1 MSSGVVYKRNGR
13 RSMAMRTMKS
23 VCRMCHGGCGV
34 LIDVANDRVVEVRG
48 DPEHPLTRGFMCPKG
63 RATLA
68 LVHHPHRLTTPL
80 RRIGPKGSTEFAE
93 ITWETALEE
102 VADRLAQSMA
112 DAPESVVLSQGTDRN
127 YQEWLFRFG
136 NALGTPNVLGPAH
149 ICFYPKMMGS
159 IMTLGNLTFPDYDG
173 NPECIVIWGSN
184 KIECHSDGVIGTG
197 LMRAMRAG
205 SQLIVIDPKRTALA
219 RKAKYWL
226 RPKPGS
232 DAALALGII
241 RVILDKGLEN
251 RAFIEA
257 HTYGARELAEH
268 VRAYIPEKVEELTW
282 VPASLIEEAAIFYA
296 RAFAAAIEVGTGIEQ
311 STNAFAAI
319 RAIRILSGICGNIDR
334 RGGDVIW
341 EPTGII
347 GRRDLPA
354 RHLLPES
361 AEHKRLGSNEHRLLS
376 MAGWAHPNAVWNAVL
391 HGEPYPVA
399 AMLVF
404 GSNLL
409 TLYANAARVQQALE
423 AMPFLM
429 VADLFLTPTARMADI
444 VLPVATWVE
453 RNQIVEFNSYL
464 AARRKALQVGQCKS
478 DEEIINTLAQRL
490 GLGEHFWH
498 QADDSL
504 NARLRP
510 IGLTWKG
517 LCELGYIANPPRYEK
532 FRAAGFRTRDG
543 LFYIASPV
551 LRRMGYPSLPRYEEP
566 KNMDRGEYLL
576 TSAHSPFFFNSE
588 FHNLPELRQRQP
600 EPVAEL
606 HPCTAA
612 RHCLQEGMLAAI
624 GANGAEALFRVQYNE
639 YLDER
644 VVYVPASWW
653 DPEDEI
659 WPRSWTQSN
668 VNMLTT
674 NTPPN
679 PEMGTPRLRGVP
691 CALRAF
697 VPPGAARVSTS

>member
-1 MSSGVVYKRNGR
+1 
-13 RSMAMRTMKS
+13 MRTIRS

-48 DPEHPLTRGFMCPKG
+48 DPEHPMTRGFTCPKG
-63 RATLA
+63 RAAPA
-68 LVHHPHRLTTPL
+68 LVHHPHRLMTPL
-80 RRIGPKGSTEFAE
+80 RRIGPKGSTEFAK
-93 ITWETALEE
+93 ITWEAAFEE
-102 VADRLAQSMA
+102 VTDRLAQCMA
-112 DAPESVVLSQGTDRN
+112 SVPESVVLSQGTDRN

-136 NALGTPNVLGPAH
+136 NAFGTPNVLGPAH

-159 IMTLGNLTFPDYDG
+159 IMTLGDLTFPDYDG

-184 KIECHSDGVIGTG
+184 KIACHSDGVIGTG
-197 LMRAMRAG
+197 LMQAMKAG

-219 RKAKYWL
+219 RRARYWL

-241 RVILDKGLEN
+241 RVILDRDLED

-257 HTYGARELAEH
+257 HTQGARELAEH
-268 VRAYIPEKVEELTW
+268 VRAYTSEKVEELTW
-282 VPASLIEEAAIFYA
+282 VPAKLMEEAAMFYA
-296 RAFAAAIEVGTGIEQ
+296 RASAAAIEIGTGIEQ
-311 STNAFAAI
+311 SANAFAAI

-347 GRRDLPA
+347 GRRDFPA
-354 RHLLPES
+354 RGLLPEI
-361 AEHKRLGSNEHRLLS
+361 AERKRLGSGEHRLLS
-376 MAGWAHPNAVWNAVL
+376 MAGWAHPNAVWNAIL
-391 HGEPYPVA
+391 HGEPYPVS

-409 TLYANAARVQQALE
+409 TLYANAARVRQALE
-423 AMPFLM
+423 AIPFLM

-444 VLPVATWVE
+444 VLPVTTWVE
-453 RNQIVEFNSYL
+453 RDQIVEFNSYL
-464 AARRKALQVGQCKS
+464 AARRKAFQVGQCKS

-498 QADDSL
+498 RADDSL

-510 IGLTWKG
+510 IGLNWER
-517 LCELGYIANPPRYEK
+517 LCELAYVANPPRYQK
-532 FRAAGFRTRDG
+532 FRSGGFRTRDG
-543 LFYIASPV
+543 LFHITSPA
-551 LRRMGYPSLPRYEEP
+551 LQSMGYSSLPCYQEPKSADRYEF
-566 KNMDRGEYLL
+566 LL

-588 FHNLPELRQRQP
+588 FHNLPELRRRQP

-606 HPCTAA
+606 HPRAA
-612 RHCLQEGMLAAI
+612 SRHGLKEGMLAAI
-624 GANGAEALFRVQYNE
+624 SANGAQALFRVQYNE
-639 YLDER
+639 HLDER
-644 VVYVPASWW
+644 VIYAPASWW
-653 DPEDEI
+653 DPEDAA
-659 WPRSWTQSN
+659 WPRNWTQSN

-674 NTPPN
+674 DTPAN
-679 PEMGTPRLRGVP
+679 PEMGAPQLRGVP

-697 VPPGAARVSTS
+697 TPPGAARVSTS